1 VAQKDQ
7 GAGRTVLRGA
17 RASALGFVVRF
28 GARILFLYLAG
39 RLFGAALFGAYALAT
54 AAVELAVAIGGVG
67 SKRLLFKRLDED
79 GDRLPAHVL
88 LDVAILVTAVS
99 VILAAGFVLA
109 GLLLPARLLAPQ
121 VALGFVVLAPMIAGQ
136 ALLDLMLAATRWTHA
151 IRWEVT
157 SRSIIE
163 PYAAVAV
170 ALAAWRLGG
179 RETGLLLSYWAGTLC
194 ALAYAVAGAW
204 RCLGGL
210 HVRAYRLPRG
220 RLPML
225 LRDSAGATAND
236 TLNALFGRIDMYLVG
251 LFLGAAPAGI
261 YGMARQIRT
270 PVRQVRQ
277 SFDSLLNPVIAR
289 TLAVRGPAATGGAT
303 ATASRL
309 ILAVQLPLLIVLV
322 LAGKP
327 LLEWIGPGFAAGYW
341 ALVLLGT
348 AEAIQ
353 GAFGVSDLIILYR
366 RPLASLRITG
376 ANIVFNLLAGWLLIR
391 WLGVTGAAFSVLA
404 GVMAGAIV
412 RRLTLRMSFGVRVP
426 LHHSLGPLAAAA
438 VALAGGVALR
448 SAPMWA
454 SAALAAAA
462 AAVVSL
468 AVYGAGIKLWQ
479 KLSGHDLSLTG
490 FETAAGDQAAAT
502 TLS

>member
-1 VAQKDQ
+1 VTQKNR
-7 GAGRTVLRGA
+7 AVGRTVLRGA
-17 RASALGFVVRF
+17 RASAFGFFIRF

-39 RLFGAALFGAYALAT
+39 RLFGAALFGAYSLAT

-79 GDRLPAHVL
+79 AERLPAHVM
-88 LDVAILVTAVS
+88 LDVAVLVTIVS
-99 VILAAGFVLA
+99 LTLGAGFVLA
-109 GLLLPARLLAPQ
+109 GIVLPAKLLAPE
-121 VALGFVVLAPMIAGQ
+121 VALGLVLLGPMIAGQ
-136 ALLDLMLAATRWTHA
+136 ALIDLTLAATRWTHA
-151 IRWEVT
+151 IKWEVT

-163 PYAAVAV
+163 PYATVAV
-170 ALAAWRLGG
+170 VLAAWVFGG
-179 RETGLLLSYWAGTLC
+179 RETGLLLSYWAGTLA
-194 ALAYAVAGAW
+194 ALAYAIFGAR

-210 HVRAYRLPRG
+210 RIRSYRLPRG
-220 RLPML
+220 RLMAL
-225 LRDSAGATAND
+225 LHDSAGATAND
-236 TLNALFGRIDMYLVG
+236 ALNALFTRLDMYLVG

-289 TLAVRGPAATGGAT
+289 TLALRGPAATGSAT
-303 ATASRL
+303 ASASRL

-322 LAGKP
+322 LAGQP
-327 LLEWIGPGFAAGYW
+327 LLAWIGPGFAAGYW

-376 ANIVFNLLAGWLLIR
+376 ANILFNLLAGWLLIR
-391 WLGVTGAAFSVLA
+391 VLGVTGAAFSVLI

-412 RRLTLRMSFGVRVP
+412 RRLTLRLSFHVRVP
-426 LHHSLGPLAAAA
+426 LHHSVGPMIAA
-438 VALAGGVALR
+438 VAALSLGLVVR
-448 SAPMWA
+448 SALTFISPG
-454 SAALAAAA
+454 LAAVAG
-462 AAVVSL
+462 VVASL
-468 AVYGAGIKLWQ
+468 AIYAVGIKLWQ

-490 FETAAGDQAAAT
+490 FESAAGDQGAVS

>member
-54 AAVELAVAIGGVG
+54 AAVELAVAIGGMG

-79 GDRLPAHVL
+79 AGRLPAHVL
-88 LDVAILVTAVS
+88 LDVALLVMAVS
-99 VILAAGFVLA
+99 FTLGAGFVLA
-109 GLLLPARLLAPQ
+109 GLVLPAKLLAPE
-121 VALGFVVLAPMIAGQ
+121 VALGLILLGPMIAGQ

-151 IRWEVT
+151 IRWEVA
-157 SRSIIE
+157 SRSIVE
-163 PYAAVAV
+163 PYATVAV
-170 ALAAWRLGG
+170 VLAAWELGG

-194 ALAYAVAGAW
+194 ALAYALIGAR

-210 HVRAYRLPRG
+210 RLRTYRLPRG
-220 RLPML
+220 RLSTL

-303 ATASRL
+303 ASASRL

-322 LAGKP
+322 LAGEP
-327 LLEWIGPGFAAGYW
+327 LLNWIGPGFAAGYW

-353 GAFGVSDLIILYR
+353 GAFGVSDLIVLYR

-376 ANIVFNLLAGWLLIR
+376 ANLLFNLLAGWLLIGV
-391 WLGVTGAAFSVLA
+391 LGITGAAISVLA
-404 GVMAGAIV
+404 GVMAGALV
-412 RRLTLRMSFGVRVP
+412 RRMTLRKMFGVRVP

-438 VALAGGVALR
+438 VALAGGLALR
-448 SAPMWA
+448 SASTWA
-454 SAALAAAA
+454 SPPLAAAA
-462 AAVVSL
+462 GAVVGL
-468 AVYGAGIKLWQ
+468 VIYAGGIKLWQ

-490 FETAAGDQAAAT
+490 FETTAGDQAAAT
-502 TLS
+502 TQS